1 VRLAFL
7 CQTYFQLEKNEVF
20 MIAVNQLIQDA
31 YESIGM
37 TGLGEAVGT
46 YDSTDDYGDGNMSVV
61 ACKEL
66 NRLITQLNNQGYI
79 AMAQKFVD
87 VPCAKVIHFR
97 KLQAGEIR
105 DDVTVDMEPPEK
117 IEAVARKVGDRYIVL
132 TNNNAVQ
139 MAGKNPFTIAMTWT
153 YDTEIETVPSELEQR
168 VVGILTLDGDPRN
181 SVRVW
186 YNSKLPQYK
195 LDDTIFLS
203 DLYNELLMSGL
214 CLRLAKYF
222 ELSEEKKA
230 DLNRDFTSAKTL
242 IKRNNIT
249 QRMLQ
254 NSKLMGDYRDAY
266 FNGLNGV
273 GM

>member
-1 VRLAFL
+1 MRLAFL

-31 YESIGM
+31 YDSIGM
-37 TGLGEAVGT
+37 TGLGEAAGE
-46 YDSTDDYGDGNMSVV
+46 YGDGNFPVV

-79 AMAQKFVD
+79 AMAQKCVD

-168 VVGILTLDGDPRN
+168 VVGILKLDGDPRN

-230 DLNRDFTSAKTL
+230 DLNRDFTAAKTL

>member
-1 VRLAFL
+1 
-7 CQTYFQLEKNEVF
+7 
-20 MIAVNQLIQDA
+20 MIAVNQIIQDA

-66 NRLITQLNNQGYI
+66 NRLITQLNQQGFL
-79 AMAQKFVD
+79 AMSQKWVD
-87 VPCAKVIHFR
+87 VPCSSVIYFK
-97 KLQAGEIR
+97 KLREGETA
-105 DDVTVDMEPPEK
+105 DSNVVDMDPPDK
-117 IEAVARKVGDRYIVL
+117 IESVARKVGDHFIVL
-132 TNNNAVQ
+132 NNGNLVQ
-139 MAGKNPFTIAMTWT
+139 FSQKNPYTIALSWT
-153 YDTEIETVPSELEQR
+153 YGVELETTPDDHVPNNR
-168 VVGILTLDGDPRN
+168 VVGVLTLDGDPRN
-181 SVRVW
+181 TVRVW
-186 YNSKLPQYK
+186 YNAKMPTYK
-195 LDDTIFLS
+195 LNETIYLS

-214 CLRLAKYF
+214 CLRLANYF

-230 DLNRDFTSAKTL
+230 SLNRDFIAAKTL

-254 NSKLMGDYRDAY
+254 TSRLMGDYRDPY

>member
-1 VRLAFL
+1 
-7 CQTYFQLEKNEVF
+7 

-46 YDSTDDYGDGNMSVV
+46 YESADDYGDGNMPVV

-79 AMAQKFVD
+79 AMAQEWVD
-87 VPCAKVIHFR
+87 VPCASDIYFR

-105 DDVTVDMEPPEK
+105 TDVTVNMEAPQKVES
-117 IEAVARKVGDRYIVL
+117 VARRIGDRFIVL
-132 TNNNAVQ
+132 NNSNHVQ
-139 MAGKNPFTIAMTWT
+139 MAQKNPYTIALSWT
-153 YDTEIETVPSELEQR
+153 YDTQVEDVPSGLEQR
-168 VVGILTLDGDPRN
+168 VVGHLHLDGDPRN
-181 SVRVW
+181 QVRVW
-186 YNSKLPQYK
+186 YNSKLPTYN
-195 LDDTIFLS
+195 LNDTIYLS
-203 DLYNELLMSGL
+203 DLYNEVLMSGL
-214 CLRLAKYF
+214 CLRLANYF
-222 ELSEEKKA
+222 ELSPEKKA
-230 DLNRDFTSAKTL
+230 DCNTDFIAAKSL

-254 NSKLMGDYRDAY
+254 TNRLGTDWRDSY
-266 FNGLNGV
+266 FNGLNGE

>member
-1 VRLAFL
+1 
-7 CQTYFQLEKNEVF
+7 

-66 NRLITQLNNQGYI
+66 NRLITQLNNEGFI
-79 AMAQKFVD
+79 AMAQQWVD
-87 VPCAKVIHFR
+87 VPCASDIYFR

-105 DDVTVDMEPPEK
+105 TDTSVNMEPPEK
-117 IEAVARKVGDRYIVL
+117 VESVARRVGDRFIVL
-132 TNNNAVQ
+132 NNSNAVQ
-139 MAGKNPFTIAMTWT
+139 MSQKNPYTIALSWT
-153 YDTEIETVPSELEQR
+153 YDTKLETTPDDHVPNNRL
-168 VVGILTLDGDPRN
+168 VGHLHLDGDPRN
-181 SVRVW
+181 QVRVW
-186 YNSKLPQYK
+186 YNSKLPTYN
-195 LDDTIFLS
+195 LNDTIYLS
-203 DLYNELLMSGL
+203 DLYNEVLMSGL
-214 CLRLAKYF
+214 CLRLANYF
-222 ELSEEKKA
+222 ELSPEKKA
-230 DLNRDFTSAKTL
+230 DCNTDFIAAKSL

-254 NSKLMGDYRDAY
+254 TNRLGTDWRDSY
-266 FNGLNGV
+266 FNGLNGE

>member
-1 VRLAFL
+1 
-7 CQTYFQLEKNEVF
+7 

-46 YDSTDDYGDGNMSVV
+46 YESADDYGDGNMPVV

-79 AMAQKFVD
+79 AMAQEWVD
-87 VPCAKVIHFR
+87 VPCASDIYFR

-105 DDVTVDMEPPEK
+105 TDTSVNMEPPEK
-117 IEAVARKVGDRYIVL
+117 VESVARRVGDRFIVL
-132 TNNNAVQ
+132 NNSNAVQ
-139 MAGKNPFTIAMTWT
+139 MSQKNPYTIALSWT
-153 YDTEIETVPSELEQR
+153 YDTKLETTPDDHVPNNRL
-168 VVGILTLDGDPRN
+168 VGHLHLDGDPRN
-181 SVRVW
+181 QVRVW
-186 YNSKLPQYK
+186 YNSKLPTYN
-195 LDDTIFLS
+195 LNDTIYLS
-203 DLYNELLMSGL
+203 DLYNEVLMSGL
-214 CLRLAKYF
+214 CLRLANYF
-222 ELSEEKKA
+222 ELSDEKKA
-230 DLNRDFTSAKTL
+230 SLSRDFIAAKSM

-254 NSKLMGDYRDAY
+254 TGKLMGDYRDSY